1 MLFSLKT
8 NETAGRDD
16 PSFNIFKK
24 YFKVLCET
32 LNYLFNLSQEKSTLF
47 YKQPVYKQLALGM

>member
-1 MLFSLKT
+1 MS
-8 NETAGRDD
+8 AGRDD
-16 PSFNIFKK
+16 SSFNIFKK

-47 YKQPVYKQLALGM
+47 YKQPVYQQLALGM